1 MTNHITLGTITTKEQ
16 HPSTPPTTIQPEP
29 NQPPEEEPVTTYRD
43 RHLAGV
49 HDADKQQEEP
59 EFTADNLPG
68 RHTPLDELATA
79 RGVTWSK
86 DNLSVSEKQAE
97 LRAALEANTAP
108 ANTTS
113 DDLAGLQP

>member
-1 MTNHITLGTITTKEQ
+1 M
-16 HPSTPPTTIQPEP
+16 
-29 NQPPEEEPVTTYRD
+29 TTYRE
-43 RHLAGV
+43 RLKAGV
-49 HDADKQQEEP
+49 HDAANANAEP
-59 EFTADNLPG
+59 AEINPDALPA
-68 RHTPLDELATA
+68 RHAPLDELATA